1 MQNLYRNPL
10 KVLPSSNE
18 VHEKMRNDR
27 QHGDSDDVAVI
38 FYFLNS
44 SEKEYMMNKSGLIFG
59 LLAGVAVLSTA
70 CTSTES
76 TQSPATTQVAPTS
89 TDAQRSSIVEP
100 IQQGAAA
107 QSDASMQQTQ
117 PAQATEAPYV
127 IDESAN

>member
-38 FYFLNS
+38 FLNS

-89 TDAQRSSIVEP
+89 TDAQQSSIVEP

-107 QSDASMQQTQ
+107 QSDASMQHTQ

-127 IDESAN
+127 VDESAN

>member
-1 MQNLYRNPL
+1 
-10 KVLPSSNE
+10 
-18 VHEKMRNDR
+18 MRNDR

-38 FYFLNS
+38 FLNS

-127 IDESAN
+127 VDESAN